1 VRTSIAGKIENTALP
16 VSRPLAP
23 LYEAIHNA
31 FQAIEEGGGKGHS
44 ITIEIERLSDMLH
57 EGVARPISF
66 TITDT
71 GIGFNDEN
79 AKSFFTAE
87 SRHKADRG
95 GKGNG
100 RFLWLKAFNKVN
112 VDSNFRAQDGST
124 QKRKFVFDRREE
136 QDVPRPV
143 PSSAKRTGTT
153 MTLTGLDDKLSKQ
166 LSRPLEWFAD
176 RIIAHFLPYFRRSDY
191 PAIEIG
197 DGRQK
202 LSLNERF
209 TETVSPNAVPRTF
222 QVEEQSFTL
231 TGYRITSAEARDN
244 MLVFAARGRAVKR
257 ERLARYEKGLE
268 RKLDNGDGTTSAYL
282 GFVEGVGL
290 DMMVRTDR
298 FGFEIDEDEDDLIDE
313 TKSLSSIR
321 AGALTAVREDLAPFL
336 GRLREQK
343 EDAVSRYVTQQA
355 PEYRRLLKTR
365 KSQVLEGLPPNPR
378 PKEIEAALGR
388 VWVEQQVN
396 LKEEGKAILAFETG
410 SDTLEQYQKQMEG
423 FLDKFEELNQTT
435 LAQHVI
441 HRRIVLNLLDKA
453 LQRDDDTGRYQL
465 EAVVHRLVHPMRK
478 SSDEIEFEEQNLWIL
493 DDRLTYHE
501 SMESDKE
508 LRASERI
515 ESTSATRPDILVVF
529 NRTLAF
535 REGRDPTT
543 SFVVVEFKRP
553 DRKNFERAPL
563 SQVFDVVREI
573 REGTFKDG
581 KGRPVEGAS
590 RDAPAFCYVV
600 CDINKQVERGAV
612 DAGGQLTPDGRGYFG
627 YNGQL
632 KLYFE
637 VISYEKLIGD
647 ALRRNRILFK
657 KLGLPTDR
665 LSDD

>member
-1 VRTSIAGKIENTALP
+1 
-16 VSRPLAP
+16 
-23 LYEAIHNA
+23 
-31 FQAIEEGGGKGHS
+31 
-44 ITIEIERLSDMLH
+44 MLH

-153 MTLTGLDDKLSKQ
+153 MTLAGLDDKLSKQ

-298 FGFEIDEDEDDLIDE
+298 FGFEIDEDEDDL
-313 TKSLSSIR
+313 
-321 AGALTAVREDLAPFL
+321 
-336 GRLREQK
+336 
-343 EDAVSRYVTQQA
+343 
-355 PEYRRLLKTR
+355 
-365 KSQVLEGLPPNPR
+365 
-378 PKEIEAALGR
+378 
-388 VWVEQQVN
+388 
-396 LKEEGKAILAFETG
+396 
-410 SDTLEQYQKQMEG
+410 
-423 FLDKFEELNQTT
+423 
-435 LAQHVI
+435 
-441 HRRIVLNLLDKA
+441 
-453 LQRDDDTGRYQL
+453 
-465 EAVVHRLVHPMRK
+465 AVVHAPIIKAAGDRRDQHGH
-478 SSDEIEFEEQNLWIL
+478 QNGF
-493 DDRLTYHE
+493 H
-501 SMESDKE
+501 
-508 LRASERI
+508 
-515 ESTSATRPDILVVF
+515 
-529 NRTLAF
+529 
-535 REGRDPTT
+535 
-543 SFVVVEFKRP
+543 
-553 DRKNFERAPL
+553 
-563 SQVFDVVREI
+563 
-573 REGTFKDG
+573 
-581 KGRPVEGAS
+581 
-590 RDAPAFCYVV
+590 
-600 CDINKQVERGAV
+600 
-612 DAGGQLTPDGRGYFG
+612 
-627 YNGQL
+627 
-632 KLYFE
+632 
-637 VISYEKLIGD
+637 
-647 ALRRNRILFK
+647 
-657 KLGLPTDR
+657 
-665 LSDD
+665 